1 MKYTLDAENK
11 KVGRVATAAA
21 TLLMGKNTTEY
32 VRNAIP
38 NVQVEIINAAK
49 ADISLKK
56 QAQKL
61 KSRYTTYPSGI
72 ITPTVAHVIEKKGHE
87 ELFRLAI
94 YGMLPSNK
102 LRSRMMNNLKISE

>member
-11 KVGRVATAAA
+11 KVGRVASAAA

-38 NVQVEIINAAK
+38 DVQVEIINAAK

-56 QAQKL
+56 KEQKL
-61 KSRYTTYPSGI
+61 KSRYTKYASGI
-72 ITPTVAHVIEKKGHE
+72 ITPTVAGVLEKKGHE
-87 ELFRLAI
+87 ELFRLAT